1 MFKKKY
7 IRIVKWIGYPLFALL
22 CFLFSLLLTF
32 PFENIKGKIES
43 TLSEEYNLQVKM
55 DSLSASLPLGIKA
68 TNLTLNSPKPEFKA
82 FMPLTIPKLRLN
94 VSILSTLLGN
104 PGISFAARM
113 FGGEIDGSVKVGDA
127 DTAHHIR
134 MRIDDFQ
141 LEEMPS
147 FKQSFKE
154 LPVKGSLSID
164 TDLEFNPQKVKESK
178 GYLTMN
184 IEDGIVGPGKMTFQL
199 PKVITGTLNSRFIVK
214 EGVLEVERFEQS
226 SPDMMSDMVGNITL
240 AKNMMYSR
248 VNLDYRF
255 KISDDMLKKHDIF
268 KLALSAIKNAE
279 GSDKYY
285 YHTFRGALANMRP
298 VANKAAEYKF
308 KKKSSAK
315 PAKKSGRKSPK
326 AKSKGKK
333 KPPAKRKPPKR
344 KKSDIKK
351 QEAEKQKTET
361 KSSPKAKPK
370 KRRRRRPASD
380 TSKRSTGRKKK
391 AEIEEPVEETE
402 EQVAEETAE
411 EEPQVT
417 QTGYVIGLAIHEN
430 PAESSFW
437 GVVETG
443 AKDAAAAMG
452 VELKSG
458 GSNDPA
464 DQAQLI
470 ETYIADGVN
479 GIIVSL
485 ANPDAMKDAVMKA
498 TDAGIPV
505 ITINSGVDVYKE
517 LGAITHVGQTEFV
530 AGQGAG
536 EQFDAAG
543 AAKVLCVIHEEGNI
557 GLEER
562 CDGLADSFSGD
573 VERFNVATT
582 GVRDI
587 AGTLASIQD
596 KLIAD
601 ADIDAILTLN
611 PNIADAAMQA
621 IEAVGGSQ
629 KLATFDLSPDVL
641 EAIEAG
647 KMMFAIDQQQYL
659 QGYLP
664 VVFLYLYNANAN
676 TVGGGL
682 PVLTGPGIVDASNA
696 GAVKDLA
703 AAGTR

>member
-1 MFKKKY
+1 MSRLK
-7 IRIVKWIGYPLFALL
+7 VM
-22 CFLFSLLLTF
+22 SLLLVA
-32 PFENIKGKIES
+32 ILLVSLVACGA
-43 TLSEEYNLQVKM
+43 EEATQ
-55 DSLSASLPLGIKA
+55 APEPTKA
-68 TNLTLNSPKPEFKA
+68 E
-82 FMPLTIPKLRLN
+82 
-94 VSILSTLLGN
+94 
-104 PGISFAARM
+104 
-113 FGGEIDGSVKVGDA
+113 
-127 DTAHHIR
+127 
-134 MRIDDFQ
+134 
-141 LEEMPS
+141 
-147 FKQSFKE
+147 
-154 LPVKGSLSID
+154 
-164 TDLEFNPQKVKESK
+164 
-178 GYLTMN
+178 
-184 IEDGIVGPGKMTFQL
+184 
-199 PKVITGTLNSRFIVK
+199 
-214 EGVLEVERFEQS
+214 EVEQ
-226 SPDMMSDMVGNITL
+226 P
-240 AKNMMYSR
+240 
-248 VNLDYRF
+248 
-255 KISDDMLKKHDIF
+255 
-268 KLALSAIKNAE
+268 
-279 GSDKYY
+279 
-285 YHTFRGALANMRP
+285 
-298 VANKAAEYKF
+298 AATE
-308 KKKSSAK
+308 K
-315 PAKKSGRKSPK
+315 P
-326 AKSKGKK
+326 
-333 KPPAKRKPPKR
+333 
-344 KKSDIKK
+344 
-351 QEAEKQKTET
+351 
-361 KSSPKAKPK
+361 
-370 KRRRRRPASD
+370 
-380 TSKRSTGRKKK
+380 
-391 AEIEEPVEETE
+391 
-402 EQVAEETAE
+402 

-417 QTGYVIGLAIHEN
+417 QTGYVIGLAVHEN

-464 DQAQLI
+464 EQAQLI
-470 ETYIADGVN
+470 ETYVADGVN

-485 ANPDAMKDAVMKA
+485 ANPDAMKDAVTKA
-498 TDAGIPV
+498 VDAGVPV
-505 ITINSGVDVYKE
+505 ITINSGVDVYRE

-536 EQFDAAG
+536 LQFNDAG
-543 AAKVLCVIHEEGNI
+543 ANKVLCVIHEEGNI

-562 CDGLADSFSGD
+562 CDGLTDTFGGE

-596 KLIAD
+596 KLTAD
-601 ADIDAILTLN
+601 SGIDAILTLN

-696 GAVKDLA
+696 AAVKDLA